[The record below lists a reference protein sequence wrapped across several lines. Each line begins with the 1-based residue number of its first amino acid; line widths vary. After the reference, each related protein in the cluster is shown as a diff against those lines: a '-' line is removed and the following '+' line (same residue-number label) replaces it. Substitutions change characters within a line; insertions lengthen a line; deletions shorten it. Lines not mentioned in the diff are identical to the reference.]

1 MQNFGTMKKLYST
14 LLATLFGVGLVF
26 AQDQAQK
33 APVSDDV
40 KEVAEEIENVTGPQ
54 MTFETMVMDY
64 GEIEQG
70 SDPLRKFIFMNS
82 GIEPLVIKNAK
93 GSCGC
98 TVPDYPKEPIF
109 PGEGASID
117 VRYDTNRIGQFTK
130 TVTLTTN
137 TEEEKIVLTIKGN
150 VKKKVEEESV
160 PSKEGSIF

>member
-1 MQNFGTMKKLYST
+1 MKKLCFALMFSVMGGS
-14 LLATLFGVGLVF
+14 LLM
-26 AQDQAQK
+26 AQQQTEK
-33 APVSDDV
+33 APISHDDV
-40 KEVAEEIENVTGPQ
+40 QVEEQVEEITGPQ

-70 SDPLRKFIFMNS
+70 SDPLRKFAFVNT

-109 PGEGASID
+109 PGEGADID
-117 VRYDTNRIGQFTK
+117 VRYDTNRVGQFTK

-137 TEEEKIVLTIKGN
+137 TAEEKIVLTIKGN

-160 PSKEGSIF
+160 PAKEGSIF